1 MLFSYQEKVQFVDVP
16 VEKIIE
22 VPKVEV
28 RVVEKIRHV
37 PGPVEVID
45 VPQYSDVRFFTS

>member
-1 MLFSYQEKVQFVDVP
+1 M
-16 VEKIIE
+16 EKIIE

-45 VPQYSDVRFFTS
+45 VPQYLEVRLSTGQTIPAARSD